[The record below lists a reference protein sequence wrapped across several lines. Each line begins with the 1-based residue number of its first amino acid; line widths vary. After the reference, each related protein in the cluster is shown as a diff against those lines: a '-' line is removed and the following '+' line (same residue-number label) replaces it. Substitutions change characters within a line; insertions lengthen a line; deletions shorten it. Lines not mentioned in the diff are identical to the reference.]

1 MTNELRVLIAEDDVN
16 THDDWRETLA
26 AWGFR
31 GEIAEDGVRALELIS
46 SFNPHI
52 LLSDLKMPR
61 KGGLELLHDI
71 REMGINLPTIMI
83 SGQGEIP
90 DAVAALKQGAIDYL
104 RKPVDPAHLQRVLKT
119 IGDNINMREENSA
132 LRRRLA
138 EVGELGPLFGR
149 SLPMRKVITAIER
162 LAQSSASVVI
172 TGESGTGKELVART
186 IHELSPRRDAAYVPV
201 NCAAI
206 PETLMESELF
216 GHERGSFTGAD
227 RRKEGCF
234 EAANGGTLLLDE
246 LTEMK
251 PELQPKLLRVIE
263 EQRLR
268 RVGGTTEI
276 PLDVR
281 VLAASNRDI
290 EQAVR
295 EGKLRSDLYYRLNV
309 FTIVL
314 PPLRERIDD
323 LPQLAQMFINHYAKQ
338 NKKEVTGVDEE
349 CMQSLAAHPWPGNV
363 RQLRNVIERA
373 LIVCEGRTI
382 RKSDLPDDFRAAGG
396 ADGSFIKIPLG
407 SSLDDV
413 EKEMITR
420 TIEFTSGN
428 KTRAAEILGVS
439 AKTLY
444 NKLERFANGNHSN

>member
-16 THDDWRETLA
+16 THDDWRESLA

-31 GEIAEDGVRALELIS
+31 SEIAEDGVRALELIS

-119 IGDNINMREENSA
+119 IGDNISMREENSA

-186 IHELSPRRDAAYVPV
+186 IHELSPRRDGAYVPV

-251 PELQPKLLRVIE
+251 PKLLRVIE

-268 RVGGTTEI
+268 RVGGTAEI

-295 EGKLRSDLYYRLNV
+295 EGKLRSDLY
-309 FTIVL
+309 
-314 PPLRERIDD
+314 
-323 LPQLAQMFINHYAKQ
+323 
-338 NKKEVTGVDEE
+338 
-349 CMQSLAAHPWPGNV
+349 
-363 RQLRNVIERA
+363 
-373 LIVCEGRTI
+373 
-382 RKSDLPDDFRAAGG
+382 
-396 ADGSFIKIPLG
+396 
-407 SSLDDV
+407 
-413 EKEMITR
+413 
-420 TIEFTSGN
+420 
-428 KTRAAEILGVS
+428 
-439 AKTLY
+439 
-444 NKLERFANGNHSN
+444 